1 MAWRR
6 WQSLSPD
13 EKERYKR
20 QARDYADRGKQLLQ
34 TRRGDGGGK
43 PRS

>member
-6 WQSLSPD
+6 WQDLQPH

-20 QARDYADRGKQLLQ
+20 QAREYADRGKQLLQ
-34 TRRGDGGGK
+34 DRRGGGK
-43 PRS
+43 TRR